1 MKRENLE
8 AQLKDLIADEAKRK
22 EVIDSIMAENGKDI
36 NKAKGD
42 LETIQTEKKTLEEQL
57 ETAKCE
63 LGKPFPMEQELAEK
77 SARLVELDSLLN
89 LNDTDERDVDE
100 HSADESDVISEAAE
114 KSSVNAKPSVIKQIT
129 EIKSEKVPTKSD
141 IGAEKK
147 QSNSIDI

>member
-1 MKRENLE
+1 
-8 AQLKDLIADEAKRK
+8 
-22 EVIDSIMAENGKDI
+22 
-36 NKAKGD
+36 
-42 LETIQTEKKTLEEQL
+42 
-57 ETAKCE
+57 
-63 LGKPFPMEQELAEK
+63 MEQELAEK